1 MKAFIKKHV
10 PFVVMSSLLLL
21 MIILLIILQVL
32 KQNTTIAEN
41 WTRSFTRSYTSA
53 FGIFNQN
60 LVFSI
65 TEASLIVSIIS
76 CVVFLAWSFCSFGNR
91 QIWPGIHRLMMV
103 VLVIMGAIT
112 MYSATA
118 GMAYNRKPVPIEKYQ
133 GEIKPEEFED
143 IITYYIED
151 WNACA
156 NKLEFDEKGEIKMPY
171 SNETFLNKLRDEFKR
186 LPDNGYYGEYV
197 PKAKP
202 MSLSGIY
209 GAFSI
214 VGMYFAPLGEANYNT
229 YSTTAEKPFYIVHE
243 LAHGTGV
250 MREDDAQLV
259 ATYLCLTSEDPLL
272 RYSCYFNTFGR
283 IYDLTEY
290 IEGKPYD
297 KFAKLIDDKI
307 RVNEN
312 YWSDHW
318 RGKNFMYDLGD
329 KINNW
334 YLRTFGQ
341 KDGTKSYDDTPTE
354 TDQSG
359 NVIGLSHYQSIYV
372 KYYYDTM
379 LAKGE

>member
-1 MKAFIKKHV
+1 MKTFIKKHV
-10 PFVVMSSLLLL
+10 PFIVMTSLLLL
-21 MIILLIILQVL
+21 MIIFLVILQVL
-32 KQNTTIAEN
+32 KQNTNIAEN

-60 LVFSI
+60 IVFSL

-76 CVVFLAWSFCSFGNR
+76 CVIFLAWSFCSFGNR
-91 QIWPGIHRLMMV
+91 QIWPGIHRLLMV
-103 VLVIMGAIT
+103 ALVIMGAVT

-118 GMAYNRKPVPIEKYQ
+118 GMAYYRKAVPIEKYE
-133 GEIKPEEFED
+133 GEIKPEEFEA

-156 NKLEFDEKGEIKMPY
+156 DKLEFDDKGEIKMPY

-229 YSTTAEKPFYIVHE
+229 YSTNAEKPFYIVHE

-259 ATYLCLTSEDPLL
+259 ATYLCLTSEDPYI
-272 RYSCYFNTFGR
+272 RYSGYFNTFYR
-283 IYDLTEY
+283 LFDLTGY
-290 IEGKPYD
+290 IEDKPYERLANMISNKIYANDDYHD
-297 KFAKLIDDKI
+297 K
-307 RVNEN
+307 
-312 YWSDHW
+312 HW
-318 RGKNFMYDLGD
+318 KGKNFMYELGD
-329 KINNW
+329 KINSW
-334 YLRTFGQ
+334 YLRSFGQ
-341 KDGTKSYDDTPTE
+341 RQGTESYNDTPTE

-359 NVIGLSHYQSIYV
+359 KVIGLSHYQSIYV
-372 KYYYDTM
+372 KYYYDTL